1 MTFLGIQGIERVIQ
15 GDHDARSMQV
25 SQWAAVFLVAQAV
38 GAALQ
43 DADLVEPLDE
53 AERVTC
59 PDFPDQF

>member
-1 MTFLGIQGIERVIQ
+1 MIQ
-15 GDHDARSMQV
+15 GDHGARSTQV
-25 SQWAAVFLVAQAV
+25 SQSAEVFLVAQAV

-59 PDFPDQF
+59 ADSPDQF